1 MEATNKTPENNTYN
15 YTATT
20 SSDNIQT
27 NALWRKCLHR
37 WPWFLASVAV
47 CMILALVYIYITPPT
62 YTRNASIIVIEDS
75 KGSTSTSDL
84 MSSLFSNLSVFR
96 FKNPNDTKTSAKRE
110 MLFIQSDEMLE
121 KVVRRLSLNMKY
133 ETDGSFHREA
143 LYGKTLPLMVQ
154 FLDLT
159 DFQYATLTIKV
170 HNGITLEDNGE
181 TMPIHLG
188 DTVATNYGRVV
199 VTPALAYA
207 RAARTGMTIYVTHYR
222 IDDAIRACRNRLSA
236 SMDKEVPSIVDFS
249 YSDFSIER
257 AENVLDT
264 LFAAYAEAVAR
275 NKRKMADEM
284 ADLIDNRIKLL
295 KDELGDVDNDIS
307 TYKRDNS
314 MADIN
319 DIIRRA
325 RDKEAETA
333 KQINAINHQLYLLAY
348 LRAFVINPANFG
360 QVLPSNTGIDNK
372 EIEHYVRQHNDKQIE
387 RNDWAA
393 SITEESPL
401 ITDLD
406 IEIANTKKAIVEL
419 IDNTILAQQAQL
431 KKVTELHDQAINDLA
446 GTPNMATYLVTIER
460 QKKVKEQIYVYLL
473 QKREENELSQVFSSS
488 NSLVVKAPTGSMFP
502 TAPSYRRI
510 LLIALALGLLL
521 PLAIIWMSEMMYTK
535 VRERKDVEGMDTQL
549 VGEIPLFTSQ
559 RKIRHSKSKENES
572 KIVVSA
578 DKNSSIGEAFRIVRT
593 NIEFKFKYPNIFKE
607 EGETSNEALHAS
619 AAVTP
624 GSKVVMITSA
634 NASCGK
640 TFVSANLAATFAL
653 KGTKTICIDLDL
665 RQASL
670 ARYVSNVGEGICAYL
685 DGSTDN
691 WRDLIRPAKE
701 YPSLNLIPAGRL
713 PLNPVE
719 LLSSPRLEQ
728 LMNELRDEYDMVIVD
743 CPPAEVVADA
753 TIIARQAD
761 MTIFV
766 IKARL
771 TDLSELPAI
780 DGYKARGKY
789 PDMTLLL
796 NGTIDPRQPYPYR
809 R

>member
-1 MEATNKTPENNTYN
+1 METTNKTTTENTYT
-15 YTATT
+15 YTATPT
-20 SSDNIQT
+20 ENIRT
-27 NALWRKCLHR
+27 NALWRKCMHR
-37 WPWFLASVAV
+37 WPWFLVSVII
-47 CMILALVYIYITPPT
+47 CLILAVLYLYITPST
-62 YTRNASIIVIEDS
+62 YTRYASIIVIEDNKS
-75 KGSTSTSDL
+75 STSTSDM

-96 FKNPNDTKTSAKRE
+96 YKNPNDTKTSAKRE
-110 MLFIQSDEMLE
+110 MLFMQSDEMLE
-121 KVVRRLSLNMKY
+121 TVVRRLSLNMNY
-133 ETDGSFHREA
+133 ETDGSFHRDL
-143 LYGKTLPLMVQ
+143 LYGKTLPVMVQ
-154 FLDLT
+154 FLDLN
-159 DFQYATLTIKV
+159 DFQHASLTLKL

-181 TMPIHLG
+181 TKPIRLG

-199 VTPALAYA
+199 VTPSLAYA
-207 RAARTGMTIYVTHYR
+207 RAVRMGMTIYVTHNR
-222 IDDAIRACRNRLSA
+222 IDDAVRMCRSRLSA
-236 SMDKEVPSIVDFS
+236 NMDKEVPSIVDFT

-264 LFAAYAEAVAR
+264 LFAAYAETVAR

-284 ADLIDNRIKLL
+284 ADLIDSRIDLL

-319 DIIRRA
+319 DIIKRA
-325 RDKEAETA
+325 RDKETETA
-333 KQINAINHQLYLLAY
+333 KQINNINHQLYLLAY
-348 LRAFVINPANFG
+348 LRAFIINPANFG
-360 QVLPSNTGIDNK
+360 QVLPSNTGIDND
-372 EIEHYVRQHNDKQIE
+372 EIEHYIRQHNDKQIE

-393 SITEESPL
+393 SITETSPL

-406 IEIANTKKAIVEL
+406 IEIANTKKALVEL
-419 IDNTILAQQAQL
+419 IDNTILAQKAQL
-431 KKVTELHDQAINDLA
+431 AKTEELHNQALNALA
-446 GTPNMATYLVTIER
+446 NTPNMATYLVTVER

-473 QKREENELSQVFSSS
+473 QKREENELSQVFSSNS
-488 NSLVVKAPTGSMFP
+488 SLVVKAPTGSLFP
-502 TAPSYRRI
+502 TAPSYK
-510 LLIALALGLLL
+510 LVLFIALALGLLI
-521 PLAIIWMSEMMYTK
+521 PLLIIWMNEMMYTK
-535 VRERKDVEGMDTQL
+535 VRERKDVEGLETPL
-549 VGEIPLFTSQ
+549 VGEIPLYTSQ
-559 RKIRHSKSKENES
+559 RKIRHSRSKDNES

-578 DKNSSIGEAFRIVRT
+578 NENSSIGEAFRIVRT
-593 NIEFKFKYPNIFKE
+593 NIEYKFKYPNMFKT
-607 EGETSNEALHAS
+607 EGETSNDVQHS
-619 AAVTP
+619 APVNP

-640 TFVSANLAATFAL
+640 SFVSANLAATFAI

-665 RQASL
+665 RQASM
-670 ARYVSNVGEGICAYL
+670 ARYVANVGEGICAYL

-691 WRDLIRPAKE
+691 WRNLIRPAKE
-701 YPSLNLIPAGRL
+701 HPSLNIIPAGRL

-728 LMNELRDEYDMVIVD
+728 LMNELREEYDMVIVD

-761 MTIFV
+761 MTIFIV
-766 IKARL
+766 KARL

-780 DGYKARGKY
+780 DGYYAKGKY
-789 PDMTLLL
+789 PDLTLLL